1 MAADLSQHFPKLENV
16 TRIID
21 EFLSKEYPDFF
32 GSSPLHPFSQ
42 LKRSKVIHDNLWG
55 TNAFT
60 WRELAIIDS
69 PVFQR
74 LRNIHQTGLAYF
86 VYPCAHH
93 TRFEH
98 SLGVCI
104 MASRVFDALTRQ
116 HQTKLRAIAKE
127 IHPSK
132 DFAEVLVNWRAE
144 LRLAALLHDTG
155 HSLHSHTSEVVYS
168 KIPLLSEAA
177 KELSRFVGAIKG
189 EGEVLSFCI
198 SRTQAV
204 RGFLDRARAKLLEA
218 SETDGE
224 VDFDNTSLLVV
235 GRSKYPQLQFLGD
248 VISSDLDADK
258 LDYLLRD
265 AVAAGLPLRY
275 DLERYL
281 YTVNIVEQKLV
292 DGEGLLEKLY
302 AGVGTK
308 PVRHEA
314 SGESKYPFYKTFK
327 LQLPRQ
333 AINSIEQII
342 ISKFMLF
349 SYIYHHKKVRAAE
362 GMLARL
368 IRRRVKSWRDN
379 GMDDADLIREF
390 LRLTDHALDGDIFR
404 LVETDISEYRK
415 RIVNRV
421 LPREVVGFTSNVEHP
436 ESAKLSRFM
445 SDVLKKE
452 NREGLVGK
460 FEAALARELMR
471 LLPGLGSTS
480 EAILARTGTWFDV
493 PKPPTFNKLEELL
506 IEATKITDVFP
517 ITSWIQAY
525 ISYRYHVRVFAF
537 SEYVAQAEKAA
548 RYACKEVLGI
558 DDPNF
563 IDSMKKD
570 RE

>member
-1 MAADLSQHFPKLENV
+1 MAADLSKYYPKLETV
-16 TRIID
+16 TRIIN
-21 EFLSKEYPDFF
+21 ELLSREYADFF
-32 GSSPLHPFSQ
+32 GSAPLHPFSQ

-55 TNAFT
+55 TNAFS

-69 PVFQR
+69 PIFQR

-98 SLGVCI
+98 SLGVCV
-104 MASRVFDALTRQ
+104 MAARVFDALARQ

-127 IHPSK
+127 IHPSQ
-132 DFAEVLVNWRAE
+132 DFAKVLVNWRAE

-155 HSLHSHTSEVVYS
+155 HSLHSHASEVVYS

-177 KELSRFVGAIKG
+177 KELSRFVGATKG

-198 SRTQAV
+198 SRTQV
-204 RGFLDRARAKLLEA
+204 VQGFFDRAKSKVMEA
-218 SETDGE
+218 DESDGE
-224 VDFDNTSLLVV
+224 VDFDNISLLVV

-265 AVAAGLPLRY
+265 AIAAGLPLRY

-281 YTVNIVEQKLV
+281 YTVNVVEQKLV

-302 AGVGTK
+302 AAVGTK
-308 PVRHEA
+308 PERHEA
-314 SGESKYPFYKTFK
+314 SGESKYPFYKTYK

-333 AINSIEQII
+333 AINSIEQMI

-368 IRRRVKSWRDN
+368 IRRRVKSWRDE
-379 GMDDADLIREF
+379 GMDDVALIQEF
-390 LRLTDHALDGDIFR
+390 LKLTDHALGGDVFR
-404 LVETDISEYRK
+404 LPDVDISDYRD

-421 LPREVVGFTSNVEHP
+421 LPREVVGFTSNVEHI
-436 ESAKLSRFM
+436 ESAKLNRFM

-452 NREGLVGK
+452 EQERLVGK
-460 FEAALARELMR
+460 FEAALAKELMQLR
-471 LLPGLGSTS
+471 PDLGSTP
-480 EAILARTGTWFDV
+480 EAILAKTGTWFDV

-506 IEATKITDVFP
+506 IESTKITDVFP
-517 ITSWIQAY
+517 ITLWIQAY
-525 ISYRYHVRVFAF
+525 ISYRYQVRVFAF
-537 SEYVAQAEKAA
+537 SEYVEYVEKAT

-558 DDPNF
+558 DDPDF
-563 IDSMKKD
+563 VESMKKG